1 MAQMVLDVQARSA
14 GTLGINV
21 TSAHAL
27 SPVTLP
33 RASQVMLIVQEAAM
47 RVGRKSQS
55 LPLWDEF
62 ALLYHRHSADLAGII
77 ATADIAEHLAEIA
90 TLCLESSAP
99 LSASFANLAT
109 LDGTSLPGIPSAHT
123 SSVGAWC
130 PYILCETTAVRSVL
144 LWSQAQEV

>member
-1 MAQMVLDVQARSA
+1 
-14 GTLGINV
+14 
-21 TSAHAL
+21 
-27 SPVTLP
+27 
-33 RASQVMLIVQEAAM
+33 M

-99 LSASFANLAT
+99 LSASFASLAT

-123 SSVGAWC
+123 LSAWC
-130 PYILCETTAVRSVL
+130 PYILCETTEVWSVL